1 MKSNLNLKIILKG
14 RTLMKI
20 CVFLFQIVVFTSLL
34 SCHRDQDSEPLI
46 PTKTEEI
53 SDSLNGS
60 DIDENSDTLNAC
72 VLDNFE
78 GSYTFSS
85 DTHTSTHKIELFI
98 DNTTFDSKGMNGY
111 GFWFPAS
118 PFSGEIKNCEITV
131 KPYEN
136 VKRQGLH
143 SPGGTPR
150 YYYESMNG
158 FGEYFPEE
166 DSIKIFLNYKRTG
179 DFPLN
184 FSGNIYMKKID

>member
-1 MKSNLNLKIILKG
+1 MKSFINLKNNLIRIPSLKTG
-14 RTLMKI
+14 I
-20 CVFLFQIVVFTSLL
+20 YLFQIVVFTSFL
-34 SCHRDQDSEPLI
+34 SCHRDQDSEPFI
-46 PTKTEEI
+46 PDNT
-53 SDSLNGS
+53 
-60 DIDENSDTLNAC
+60 DENSDTLNGC
-72 VLDNFE
+72 MLDNFE

-85 DTHTSTHKIELFI
+85 DTHTSTHKIELFL
-98 DNTTFDSKGMNGY
+98 DSTSFGSKGMNGY

-118 PFSGEIKNCEITV
+118 PFSGEFKNCEITI

-143 SPGGTPR
+143 SPGGNPR